1 MRHPGGASPQ
11 RPAKHSPEQ
20 GTVRIGSSLAVPAVL
35 RSLGA
40 DPAVVLAEAGFDPKL
55 FDDPDHLI
63 SNAARGRLFAHCVAS
78 TGCRHFGLLAGQ
90 RTNLYAFGLVGLLAK
105 HAPDVGSALRS
116 LVQGLHLHVRGAA
129 TNLEVNGGWAVMSY
143 RIYQPNVEATD
154 QVCDGALAVIVNIMR
169 DLCDPD
175 WKAAEVRFAHRK
187 PEDVAPFRQF
197 FQAPLVFDA
206 EHNAVVFSADWLR
219 HALPGADPEARRLL
233 QKQIDALEA
242 RHSDDLPG
250 QVLSLLGTALVAGHG
265 TADQVAALFSMHSRT
280 LNRRLNAFGTSFQK
294 LRGEACFR
302 LAGQMLELSELE
314 VARIAT
320 ALDYADASAF
330 TRAFRRWSGTTPAR
344 WRAEHGAAAILTK

>member
-1 MRHPGGASPQ
+1 MAIPP
-11 RPAKHSPEQ
+11 
-20 GTVRIGSSLAVPAVL
+20 VL
-35 RSLGA
+35 TSLGA
-40 DPAVVLAEAGFDPKL
+40 DPAEVLAEAGFDPKL
-55 FDDPDHLI
+55 FDDPDNLI
-63 SNAARGRLFAHCVAS
+63 SNAARGRLFAHCVAR
-78 TGCRHFGLLAGQ
+78 TGCKHFGLLVGQ

-105 HAPDVGSALRS
+105 YAPDAGSALRS
-116 LVQGLHLHVRGAA
+116 LVNGLHLHVRGAA
-129 TNLEVNGGWAVMSY
+129 THLEVNGDWAVLSY
-143 RIYQPNVEATD
+143 RIHQPNVEATD

-175 WKAAEVRFAHRK
+175 WKPAEVRFAHRK
-187 PEDVAPFRQF
+187 PEDAGPFRQF

-219 HALPGADPEARRLL
+219 FALPDADPEARRLL

-250 QVLSLLGTALVAGHG
+250 QVLSLLGTALVTGHG
-265 TADQVAALFSMHSRT
+265 TADQVAAFFSMHSRT

-294 LRGEACFR
+294 LRGEACFQI
-302 LAGQMLELSELE
+302 AGQMLELSELE
-314 VARIAT
+314 VAQIAA

-344 WRAEHGAAAILTK
+344 WRAQHKAGVLLTEQSRPSAVAKASGPRSRRSATN